1 MKDEARNFYKTMI
14 FIAIPVA
21 LQCMLNS
28 SFSIID
34 QIMIGQLGS
43 TAISAVG
50 LAGKFFGIFN
60 VIIGAIS
67 GIAGIMISQYIGK
80 NNSRQI
86 NKSFYVN
93 LLISVFVALVF
104 TVLCIFFPKQIIKL
118 YIADELCIEIAS
130 VYLRIISVSF
140 VPVALISIISTMIRC
155 MEKPSL
161 PLYATI
167 VASVLNTALNY
178 ALIFGKFGFAEL
190 GVTGAGI
197 ATVSSQIAN
206 ALLLVVFILKFSKK
220 NNLSIKPNFSMT
232 KTEWKN
238 YFAMLIPLF
247 VCEFLWVLGEN
258 VYAVIYGHLGT
269 LSCAGMTL
277 TYPIQGLLIG
287 SLSGLSQG
295 AGIIIGKSQG
305 MKEEEKSYADAKR
318 TLFFGLAVSVLFSLL
333 LILMNR
339 FYINLYKIED
349 DTKNIGSLLLIAFA
363 IYQPVK
369 VLNMILGNGIIRSG
383 GKTKINM
390 IVDIIGTWG
399 FGVPLGLLSAFVF
412 NLPIHFVYS
421 ILSFEEVIR
430 LVIMLVVFKKRIWI
444 NQIQ

>member
-1 MKDEARNFYKTMI
+1 
-14 FIAIPVA
+14 
-21 LQCMLNS
+21 
-28 SFSIID
+28 
-34 QIMIGQLGS
+34 
-43 TAISAVG
+43 
-50 LAGKFFGIFN
+50 
-60 VIIGAIS
+60 
-67 GIAGIMISQYIGK
+67 
-80 NNSRQI
+80 
-86 NKSFYVN
+86 
-93 LLISVFVALVF
+93 
-104 TVLCIFFPKQIIKL
+104 
-118 YIADELCIEIAS
+118 
-130 VYLRIISVSF
+130 
-140 VPVALISIISTMIRC
+140 
-155 MEKPSL
+155 
-161 PLYATI
+161 
-167 VASVLNTALNY
+167 
-178 ALIFGKFGFAEL
+178 
-190 GVTGAGI
+190 
-197 ATVSSQIAN
+197 
-206 ALLLVVFILKFSKK
+206 
-220 NNLSIKPNFSMT
+220 MT

-238 YFAMLIPLF
+238 YFAMLISLF
-247 VCEFLWVLGEN
+247 VCEFLWILGEN

-305 MKEEEKSYADAKR
+305 MKEKEKSYADAKR